1 MDSREEFQQTF
12 LLGVITSVV
21 AGFLVEALVGQK
33 RYQPGQLI
41 NPEVVAGVVKPNGS
55 SFVQECY
62 QWVVENIVYQSFGS
76 EIRFKENG
84 IYTTKCDL
92 PEQVLTKGASNCLGM
107 SLLLASLLRQK
118 LSEDM
123 VYVALGDAKLN
134 GSWGGHAW
142 VLVWDGDW
150 YILDSTY
157 EKPIWIK
164 ASANERYEAEGYFND
179 RKLACLPGVTI
190 CQIKG

>member
-1 MDSREEFQQTF
+1 MDREEVQKAF
-12 LLGVITSVV
+12 LLGFTASAL
-21 AGFLVEALVGQK
+21 AGFLVNALVGQK

-41 NPEVVAGVVKPNGS
+41 NPEAVAGVVKPNGS

-62 QWVVENIVYQSFGS
+62 RWVVDNVDYQSFGS
-76 EIRFKENG
+76 EVFFKQNG
-84 IYTTKCDL
+84 IYTTHCDL
-92 PEQVLTKGASNCLGM
+92 PQEVLIKGASNCLGM

-118 LSEDM
+118 LNEDS

-134 GSWGGHAW
+134 GAWGGHAW

-157 EKPIWIK
+157 EKPVWIK
-164 ASANERYEAEGYFND
+164 ATTEKYEAEGYFND
-179 RKLACLPGVTI
+179 RKLACLPGETI
-190 CQIKG
+190 CRIP

>member
-1 MDSREEFQQTF
+1 MDREEVQEAF
-12 LLGVITSVV
+12 LLGFITTVLGSFL
-21 AGFLVEALVGQK
+21 AGALTGK
-33 RYQPGQLI
+33 KYQPGQLI
-41 NPEVVAGVVKPNGS
+41 NPQAVAGVVKPNGS

-62 QWVVENIVYQSFGS
+62 QWVVDNIDYRSFGS
-76 EIRFKENG
+76 EIRFKQDG
-84 IYTTKCDL
+84 IYTRQCDL
-92 PEQVLTKGASNCLGM
+92 PEKVLTKGASNCLGM

-118 LSEDM
+118 IGEDS

-157 EKPIWIK
+157 EKPVWIK
-164 ASANERYEAEGYFND
+164 GTSEKYEAEGYFND